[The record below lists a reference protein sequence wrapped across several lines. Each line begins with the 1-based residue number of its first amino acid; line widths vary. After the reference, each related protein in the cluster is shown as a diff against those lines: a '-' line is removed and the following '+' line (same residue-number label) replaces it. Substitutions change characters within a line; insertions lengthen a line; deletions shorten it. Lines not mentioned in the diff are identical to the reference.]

1 MISKAAQYLN
11 EIVSLTVLA
20 LMVVALISGQ
30 AAGSQADAAAADD
43 VTARYELDRQSV
55 GRPLERAVD
64 SSLDPIAGV
73 LTLTSGRVQDRE
85 TFKVKRTRRPAT
97 R

>member
-11 EIVSLTVLA
+11 EIVSLTVLG

-30 AAGSQADAAAADD
+30 AAASKADAVAAQD
-43 VTARYELDRQSV
+43 VAARYEIER
-55 GRPLERAVD
+55 RPLERAVD
-64 SSLDPIAGV
+64 SSLDPITGV
-73 LTLTSGRVQDRE
+73 LTLTSGRLQDRE
-85 TFKVKRTRRPAT
+85 AFNVKRTRRPAT

>member
-1 MISKAAQYLN
+1 MTSKAAQYLN

-30 AAGSQADAAAADD
+30 AAASRADAAAADD
-43 VTARYELDRQSV
+43 IAARYEVER
-55 GRPLERAVD
+55 RPLERMVD
-64 SSLDPIAGV
+64 SKLDPIVGV
-73 LTLTSGRVQDRE
+73 LTLTSG
-85 TFKVKRTRRPAT
+85 KVKDRRLERTRRPAT